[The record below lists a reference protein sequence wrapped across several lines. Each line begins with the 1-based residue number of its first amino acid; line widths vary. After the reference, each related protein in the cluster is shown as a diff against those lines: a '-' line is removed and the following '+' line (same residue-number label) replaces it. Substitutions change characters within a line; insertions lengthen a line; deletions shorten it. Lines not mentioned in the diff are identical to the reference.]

1 MSETIIAKYEAGVL
15 VPQRRL
21 DLQENQTVNLQI
33 VPPQVRIP
41 AVKARHIVNRFL
53 LDNISYLMGA
63 TRPTLVQSDRLM
75 WRVPVVLTY
84 PNQGEIGEVGY
95 VDVDAEQGHI
105 VDVPQTIEELRNRA
119 RTLSAGSTP

>member
-1 MSETIIAKYEAGVL
+1 
-15 VPQRRL
+15 
-21 DLQENQTVNLQI
+21 
-33 VPPQVRIP
+33 
-41 AVKARHIVNRFL
+41 
-53 LDNISYLMGA
+53 MGA

-105 VDVPQTIEELRNRA
+105 VDVPQTIEEFRNRA